1 MAHIRIGDEHFNVA
15 VDGPRE
21 APVLMLSNSLGSDL
35 RMWDPQMPELT
46 KVFRV
51 IRYDSR
57 GHGASPADE
66 GPYSIEKL
74 GRDAL
79 AILDKLG
86 VEKAHWVGLSKGG
99 MVGQW
104 LLANAPGRIV
114 RAVLANTSAYMGAA
128 ADIWNARA
136 NAAREQGMLSLVD
149 GTLQRWFTPEFRAK
163 NPEIMEKIGDMIART
178 PAHGYAA
185 CCLAI
190 RDMDQRQSIRSIR
203 KPVLVIVG
211 AHDPAA
217 TPGDGRLIA
226 ASIPGA
232 RVFELDAAHMSN
244 VEKAE
249 DFTKAVLAFL
259 TGKPVGDTVDSP
271 AEAASAATPAPVKPA
286 RPKSLRLV
294 RVEPKS
300 APPAPA
306 AVVTPPAPEPAPVA
320 AAAPVKKKPA
330 AKKKVAAKAPAK
342 KPVLKKT
349 GAKKATGKAAPKKGA
364 AKKAATR
371 KAAVKK
377 TAARKSA
384 VKKPA
389 KKAAPKK
396 AAPKKAASKSAKKAA
411 PKKSAAKKAPAKK
424 TARKGKA
431 RR

>member
-21 APVLMLSNSLGSDL
+21 APVLMLSNSLGTDL

-66 GPYSIEKL
+66 GPYTIEKL

-104 LLANAPGRIV
+104 LLANAPARIV

-136 NAAREQGMLSLVD
+136 TAAREQGMLSLVD

-163 NPEIMEKIGDMIART
+163 NPEIMEKISDMIART
-178 PAHGYAA
+178 PGHGYAA

-226 ASIPGA
+226 SSIPGA
-232 RVFELDAAHMSN
+232 RVVELDAAHMSN

-249 DFTKAVLAFL
+249 AFTNAVIAFL
-259 TGKPVGDTVDSP
+259 TGKPVGAPVEAP
-271 AEAASAATPAPVKPA
+271 AETTPAPAPAAPA

-294 RVEPKS
+294 RVEKS
-300 APPAPA
+300 PPPAPA
-306 AVVTPPAPEPAPVA
+306 PAPVVKAPEPKAAPVA
-320 AAAPVKKKPA
+320 AKAPARKKPA
-330 AKKKVAAKAPAK
+330 AKK
-342 KPVLKKT
+342 T
-349 GAKKATGKAAPKKGA
+349 A
-364 AKKAATR
+364 AKKAPTK
-371 KAAVKK
+371 KAAAKK
-377 TAARKSA
+377 STAKKAAPRKPAAKKSPARKSA
-384 VKKPA
+384 AKKTA

-396 AAPKKAASKSAKKAA
+396 AAGKSAKKAVAKKTA
-411 PKKSAAKKAPAKK
+411 PKKSPAKKAPSKK
-424 TARKGKA
+424 AARKGKA

>member
-128 ADIWNARA
+128 ADVWNARA

-232 RVFELDAAHMSN
+232 RVVELDAAHMSN

-271 AEAASAATPAPVKPA
+271 AESAPAATPAPVKPA

-320 AAAPVKKKPA
+320 AAPVKKKPA

-342 KPVLKKT
+342 KPAVKKAN
-349 GAKKATGKAAPKKGA
+349 AKKATAKAAPKKAA
-364 AKKAATR
+364 AKKAANR

-389 KKAAPKK
+389 KKEAPKK
-396 AAPKKAASKSAKKAA
+396 AAPKKAASKTAKKAA